1 MPAYYKYDDQYP
13 GIRFFGSPWT
23 VSVTS
28 DGALINWEKEIGI
41 GFDIPPGAVATGK
54 QLDLSVWPC
63 ANGPFQLPE
72 GYEMAS
78 PVFLVSPSFEFSC
91 NITMTMHH
99 FCAMETKSNCDSM
112 AFLSSPTLASKG
124 ESGAP
129 QYRFKVLDKGVFNPS
144 EDYGRVSLKHFCFSM
159 IGALLWGGN
168 LCYTAVLAHMLL

>member
-23 VSVTS
+23 MSVTS
-28 DGALINWEKEIGI
+28 DGAHINWEKEIGI
-41 GFDIPPGAVATGK
+41 GFDIPPGAVPTGK

-72 GYEMAS
+72 GYGMAS

-91 NITMTMHH
+91 NINMTMHH
-99 FCAMETKSNCDSM
+99 FCTVETESNCDSM
-112 AFLSSPTLASKG
+112 AFLSSPTIPSKG
-124 ESGAP
+124 DGRELG
-129 QYRFKVLDKGVFNPS
+129 YRFKVLHKGMFHPS

-159 IGALLWGGN
+159 IGALLWEGN
-168 LCYTAVLAHMLL
+168 ICVYSCFIHIH